1 MGQWLRHLA
10 TGGLAGVTFA
20 LLLLGIGT
28 AAAQAMP
35 QIIHPDAIGSGDAG
49 QAGGA
54 AAKRSSN
61 GYFYFNAAVNGAAL
75 RFVLDTGATTVA
87 IRAEDAAKAG
97 IDVGRLAYS
106 GVAQTPNGPTRVAP
120 ITLESLTVG
129 GITRRDVRAIVGQ
142 PGRMSDNLLGQS
154 FTARLAGMKVQGDLI
169 VLQGE

>member
-1 MGQWLRHLA
+1 MGEWLRHVA
-10 TGGLAGVTFA
+10 TGSLAGVLFV
-20 LLLLGIGT
+20 LLGIGT

-54 AAKRSSN
+54 AAKRASN
-61 GYFYFNAAVNGAAL
+61 GYFYFNAAVNGTAL

-97 IDVGRLAYS
+97 IDVERLTYS
-106 GVAQTPNGPTRVAP
+106 GIAQTPNGATKVAP
-120 ITLESLTVG
+120 VVLGSLTVG
-129 GITRRDVRAIVGQ
+129 GITRRNVRAIIGQ

-154 FTARLAGMKVQGDLI
+154 FTARLAGIRIDGDLM